1 MRRWC
6 NVRRER
12 NDVPVVLAESGGRSS
27 ERGGAMV
34 EQRRI
39 LVADDEPDLL
49 YAVKLY
55 LEDEG
60 YTVFTAMNGYE
71 ALEVVK
77 ERLPD
82 VVVLDVMM
90 PDLDGF
96 ETLKHIRETS
106 TVPVIMLTAKGE
118 EGDKIRGLGLGA
130 DDYVTKPFSQREL
143 LGRVQAVIRRAE
155 MPRSLPKT
163 QIAIDEHL
171 VVDFARG
178 EVYRDRQK
186 VTLTPTEYRLLYHLV
201 SNPGRVLTNET
212 LLVRVWGREYREE
225 DHYVRLYISYLRQKI
240 EPDPAHPRYIQTEKG
255 LGYRFVD
262 YRPMPSTPVR
272 T

>member
-1 MRRWC
+1 M
-6 NVRRER
+6 
-12 NDVPVVLAESGGRSS
+12 AQ
-27 ERGGAMV
+27 
-34 EQRRI
+34 QRRV

-60 YTVFTAMNGYE
+60 YIVFTAMNGHD
-71 ALEVVK
+71 ALEVLK
-77 ERLPD
+77 DRIPD

-90 PDLDGF
+90 PELDGF
-96 ETLKHIRETS
+96 ETLKQIRDVS

-118 EGDKIRGLGLGA
+118 EGDKVRGLGLGA

-143 LGRVQAVIRRAE
+143 LSRIEAVIRRAE

-163 QIAIDEHL
+163 QIQIDDHL

-178 EVYRDRQK
+178 EVYRDGVK
-186 VTLTPTEYRLLYHLV
+186 VALTPTEYRLLYHLV
-201 SNPGRVLTNET
+201 SNPGRVLTNEA

-240 EPDPAHPRYIQTEKG
+240 EPDPAHPKYIQTEKG
-255 LGYRFVD
+255 LGYRFID
-262 YRPMPSTPVR
+262 YRHSPVH

>member
-1 MRRWC
+1 MT
-6 NVRRER
+6 
-12 NDVPVVLAESGGRSS
+12 
-27 ERGGAMV
+27 
-34 EQRRI
+34 EQRRV

-60 YTVFTAMNGYE
+60 YLVFTAVNGYE
-71 ALEVVK
+71 ALDLLK

-90 PDLDGF
+90 PEPDGF
-96 ETLKHIRETS
+96 ETLKQIREFS

-118 EGDKIRGLGLGA
+118 EADKVRGLSLGA

-143 LGRVQAVIRRAE
+143 LSRIQAVIRRAE
-155 MPRSLPKT
+155 MPRTLPKT
-163 QIAIDEHL
+163 QIRIDDHL
-171 VVDFARG
+171 SVDFARG
-178 EVYRDRQK
+178 EVYRDGNK

-201 SNPGRVLTNET
+201 SNPGRVLTNEA

-262 YRPMPSTPVR
+262 YRQLAVHP
-272 T
+272 

>member
-1 MRRWC
+1 MT
-6 NVRRER
+6 
-12 NDVPVVLAESGGRSS
+12 
-27 ERGGAMV
+27 
-34 EQRRI
+34 EQRRV

-60 YTVFTAMNGYE
+60 YLVFTAVNGYE
-71 ALEVVK
+71 ALDLLK

-90 PDLDGF
+90 PEPDGF
-96 ETLKHIRETS
+96 ETLKQIREFS

-118 EGDKIRGLGLGA
+118 EADKVRGLSLGA

-143 LGRVQAVIRRAE
+143 LSRIQAVIRRAE
-155 MPRSLPKT
+155 MPRTLPKT
-163 QIAIDEHL
+163 QIQIDDHL
-171 VVDFARG
+171 SVDFARG
-178 EVYRDRQK
+178 EVYRDGNK

-201 SNPGRVLTNET
+201 SNPGRVLTNEA

-262 YRPMPSTPVR
+262 YRQLAVHP
-272 T
+272 

>member
-1 MRRWC
+1 M
-6 NVRRER
+6 
-12 NDVPVVLAESGGRSS
+12 A
-27 ERGGAMV
+27 
-34 EQRRI
+34 EQRRVV
-39 LVADDEPDLL
+39 VADDEPDLL
-49 YAVKLY
+49 YAIKLY

-60 YTVFTAMNGYE
+60 YTVFTAVDGYE
-71 ALEVVK
+71 ALDLVK

-90 PDLDGF
+90 PELDGF
-96 ETLKHIRETS
+96 ETLKQLRETS

-118 EGDKIRGLGLGA
+118 EADKVRGLGLGA

-143 LGRVQAVIRRAE
+143 VSRIQAVIRRAE
-155 MPRSLPKT
+155 LPRSLPKT
-163 QIAIDEHL
+163 RITIDEHL
-171 VVDFARG
+171 SVDFARG
-178 EVYRDRQK
+178 EVYRDGQK

-225 DHYVRLYISYLRQKI
+225 DHYVRLYISYLRQKL
-240 EPDPAHPRYIQTEKG
+240 EPDPSHPRYIQTEKG

-262 YRPMPSTPVR
+262 YRQTPVAP
-272 T
+272 

>member
-1 MRRWC
+1 M
-6 NVRRER
+6 
-12 NDVPVVLAESGGRSS
+12 A
-27 ERGGAMV
+27 
-34 EQRRI
+34 EQRRV

-60 YTVFTAMNGYE
+60 FIVFTAVNGYE
-71 ALEVVK
+71 ALELLK

-90 PDLDGF
+90 PEPDGF
-96 ETLKHIRETS
+96 ETLKQVREIS

-118 EGDKIRGLGLGA
+118 EADKIRGLSLGA

-143 LGRVQAVIRRAE
+143 LSRIQAVIRRSE
-155 MPRSLPKT
+155 MPRTLPKT
-163 QIAIDEHL
+163 QIRIDEHL
-171 VVDFARG
+171 SVDFARG
-178 EVYRDRQK
+178 EVYRDGSK

-201 SNPGRVLTNET
+201 SNPGRVLTNEA

-240 EPDPAHPRYIQTEKG
+240 EPDPARPRYIQTEKG

-262 YRPMPSTPVR
+262 YRQLALHQ
-272 T
+272 

>member
-1 MRRWC
+1 M
-6 NVRRER
+6 
-12 NDVPVVLAESGGRSS
+12 AQ
-27 ERGGAMV
+27 
-34 EQRRI
+34 QRRV

-60 YTVFTAMNGYE
+60 YIVFTAMNGHE
-71 ALEVVK
+71 ALEVLK
-77 ERLPD
+77 ERIPD

-90 PDLDGF
+90 PELDGF
-96 ETLKHIRETS
+96 ETLKQIRDVS

-118 EGDKIRGLGLGA
+118 EGDKVRGLGLGA

-143 LGRVQAVIRRAE
+143 LSRIEAVIRRAE

-163 QIAIDEHL
+163 QIQIDDHL

-178 EVYRDRQK
+178 EVYRDGVK
-186 VTLTPTEYRLLYHLV
+186 VALTPTEYRLLYHLV
-201 SNPGRVLTNET
+201 SNPGRVLTNEA

-240 EPDPAHPRYIQTEKG
+240 EPDPAHPKYIQTEKG
-255 LGYRFVD
+255 LGYRFID
-262 YRPMPSTPVR
+262 YRHSPVH